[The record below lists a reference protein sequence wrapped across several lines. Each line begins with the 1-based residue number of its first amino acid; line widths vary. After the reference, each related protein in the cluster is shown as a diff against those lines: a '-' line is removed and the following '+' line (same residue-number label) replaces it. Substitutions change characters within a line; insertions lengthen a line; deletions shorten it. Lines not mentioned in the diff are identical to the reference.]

1 MVVGIVGA
9 GWIINL
15 SNYRSMK
22 KPKVYVAGPIS
33 GMPDY
38 NRVAFAVMTDKLR
51 KAGFEVVNPHET
63 CRSIVA
69 EHEGTEKELWIKCMR
84 ADIKQLMDCDYIT
97 LLPGWERS
105 KGCRIEIALCKE
117 LGLEELKNS
126 TELVVRQDM

>member
-1 MVVGIVGA
+1 MVVGVVSVGR
-9 GWIINL
+9 IINL

-22 KPKVYVAGPIS
+22 KPKVYIAGPIS
-33 GMPDY
+33 GVPDY
-38 NRVAFAVMTDKLR
+38 NVVAFASMADKLR

-63 CRSIVA
+63 CREIVA
-69 EHEGTEKELWIKCMR
+69 QHEGTDKELWVKCMK

-126 TELVVRQDM
+126 TELVVHLDM